1 MRLQQVDYLRNPEAS
16 GLVFKSEEVSVMIAL
31 LEDST
36 VDYAEELD
44 D

>member
-1 MRLQQVDYLRNPEAS
+1 MRLKQVDFLRNPDES
-16 GLVFKSEEVSVMIAL
+16 SLVFKSEEVDVMIAL